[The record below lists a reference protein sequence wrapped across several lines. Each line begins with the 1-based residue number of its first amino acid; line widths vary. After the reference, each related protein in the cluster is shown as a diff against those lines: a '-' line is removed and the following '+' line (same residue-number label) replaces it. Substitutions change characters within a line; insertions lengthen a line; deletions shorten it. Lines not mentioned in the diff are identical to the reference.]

1 MSENIS
7 MPLNNIVKKL
17 GLQSSRVLEI
27 YLWVFLC
34 VVVSGR
40 VWLVNYQYGTE
51 VLLKEFT
58 SFYFDVLAGIALGI
72 FPIVYFL
79 IFSKLPIESLRDKR
93 KKAQHM
99 KQIKTMEEIEAL
111 SEDDDF
117 SDTDGTVLDK
127 IVGDINCKL
136 LLEQHSDASKTLSEK
151 IYNRSG
157 VYLLIGVL
165 IAFMG
170 MIFFYTQTLF
180 LKEVVNI
187 NTLLYLMLPKSGVLI
202 FIELIAFFFLKQY
215 RASMEEFRYYEEI
228 KRVREDNLAI
238 VLLANELKTD
248 KIDFKTLIEKCN
260 FGKRVGILSKG
271 ETTEHIESKK
281 LEKDELEILDK
292 ILGIINKSKK

>member
-1 MSENIS
+1 MSDNFS
-7 MPLNNIVKKL
+7 LPLNAVFKKL

-34 VVVSGR
+34 IVVSGR

-51 VLLKEFT
+51 VLMKEFT

-79 IFSKLPIESLRDKR
+79 IFSKLPIESLREKR
-93 KKAQHM
+93 KNDKYIKH
-99 KQIKTMEEIEAL
+99 IKTIEEIEAL
-111 SEDDDF
+111 SEGDNVSEAYETDF
-117 SDTDGTVLDK
+117 EK
-127 IVGDINCKL
+127 IIKNIDSKL
-136 LLEQHSDASKTLSEK
+136 LMEQHSEASKSLSEK

-170 MIFFYTQTLF
+170 MIFFYTQTIF

-187 NTLLYLMLPKSGVLI
+187 NTLLFLMLPKSGVLI

-228 KRVREDNLAI
+228 KRIREDNLAI
-238 VLLANELKTD
+238 VLLANELKAD
-248 KIDFKTLIEKCN
+248 KVDFKTLVEKCN

-271 ETTEHIESKK
+271 ETTEHVESKK

-292 ILGIINKSKK
+292 IIGIINKSKK